1 MATYNFYLKD
11 KHSNKETPIF
21 LYVRWDKKLLKFYIQ
36 ESINPKYWQIDKK
49 KENYQRAI
57 RTKDFPEYPE
67 FNTRLDEVI
76 GTVKTVFRRFQND
89 NDQKKASVKELKELL
104 NIEFQ
109 RVEKNEVNLFNFYQ
123 SYIDNAKAKYSL
135 KTIQWYENS
144 LTVLTDFQKGY
155 DEVIDFDTINM
166 DFYNEFINYL
176 TFIKEYKQNTIGKH
190 IQNLKAVLNSATIGG
205 KNSTMVFKSPMF
217 KKPTEN
223 SIQIHL
229 NEKEIEEI
237 YLLDLSNDKR
247 LERVRDLFIVGCW
260 TGLRYSDFSKLRK
273 ENFRDGFINVD
284 INKTKEQGLIIPIHP
299 FVKQVMVKYQ
309 ENENSLPTAISDDK
323 MRKYLKE
330 IGEKIPS
337 LKDYCIKSFT
347 KKGERV
353 DVQKRKHDL
362 IGTHTAR
369 RSFATNMYNEDN
381 GIDTLDI
388 MAITNHKTEKAFLT
402 YIKTTKKEPA
412 IKIKNHWE
420 EKYSYLKVVS

>member
-21 LYVRWDKKLLKFYIQ
+21 LYVRWDKNLLKFYIQ
-36 ESINPKYWQIDKK
+36 ESIKPKYWQTDKTT
-49 KENYQRAI
+49 ENYQRVI

-67 FNTRLDEVI
+67 FNTRLDDI
-76 GTVKTVFRRFQND
+76 ISTVKTIFRRFQND
-89 NDQKKASVKELKELL
+89 NEQRKPSTRELKELL
-104 NIEFQ
+104 NVEFERNQ
-109 RVEKNEVNLFNFYQ
+109 KKQTNLFSYYQ
-123 SYIDNAKAKYSL
+123 SYIDNCNAKYSI

-144 LTVLTDFQKGY
+144 LDVLNKFQEQY
-155 DEVIDFDTINM
+155 NEPIDFETINM
-166 DFYNEFINYL
+166 DFYHAFINYL
-176 TFIKEYKQNTIGKH
+176 TFTKEYKQNTIGKH
-190 IQNLKAVLNSATIGG
+190 IQNLKAVLNAASFEG
-205 KNSTMVFKSPMF
+205 KNSNLIFKSPSF

-223 SIQIHL
+223 SLQIHL
-229 NEKEIEEI
+229 NEQEIEEM
-237 YLLDLSNDKR
+237 YHLDLSDNKR
-247 LERVRDLFIVGCW
+247 LEKVRDLFVVGCW

-299 FVKQVMVKYQ
+299 FVEQIIDKYK
-309 ENENSLPTAISDDK
+309 ENENSLPKAISDDK

-337 LKDYCIKSFT
+337 LKDYYIKSFT
-347 KKGERV
+347 QKGKRVEQKER
-353 DVQKRKHDL
+353 KYNL

-402 YIKTTKKEPA
+402 YIKTTKKEHA
-412 IKIKNHWE
+412 IKIKKHWE
-420 EKYSYLKVVS
+420 EKYSYLKVV

>member
-11 KHSNKETPIF
+11 THSIKETPIF

-36 ESINPKYWQIDKK
+36 ESIKPKYWQTDKTT
-49 KENYQRAI
+49 ENYQRAI
-57 RTKDFPEYPE
+57 RTKDYPEYPE
-67 FNTRLDEVI
+67 FNSRLDGVI
-76 GTVKTVFRRFQND
+76 SDVKTIFRRFQND
-89 NDQKKASVKELKELL
+89 NNQTKPTIKELKELL
-104 NIEFQ
+104 NTEFE
-109 RVEKNEVNLFNFYQ
+109 RNKKESTTLFSYYQ
-123 SYIDNAKAKYSL
+123 SHIDNSKAKYSP

-144 LTVLTDFQKGY
+144 LEILKAFQEQY
-155 DEVIDFDTINM
+155 NEVIDFDTINM
-166 DFYNEFINYL
+166 DFYDKFINYL
-176 TFIKEYKQNTIGKH
+176 TFTKEYKQNTIGKH

-205 KNSTMVFKSPMF
+205 KNSNMIFKSPKF

-229 NEKEIEEI
+229 NEIEIEEM
-237 YLLDLSNDKR
+237 YQLDLSTNKR

-299 FVKQVMVKYQ
+299 FVEQIMIKYQ
-309 ENENSLPTAISDDK
+309 GNENSLPNAISDDK

-337 LKDYCIKSFT
+337 LKDYYIKSFT
-347 KKGERV
+347 QKGKRVEQKER
-353 DVQKRKHDL
+353 KYNL

-402 YIKTTKKEPA
+402 YIKTTKKEHA
-412 IKIKNHWE
+412 IKINEYWKK
-420 EKYSYLKVVS
+420 KYQHLKVV